1 MSFLAA
7 VLTFLSVT
15 LLILWLGF
23 RKDRVARRRVQK
35 ELIEQTLRELR
46 AQEELNEQTLLRDES
61 MSGFSSFN
69 EFLARIRLA
78 ANLQRL
84 INQADVNIRVGT
96 LLLLTLVLGA
106 LGYMAGHLGNAGW
119 AMSMALGL
127 MLAAIPYTYVRVARR
142 RRLRRF
148 ETLFP
153 EAVDLM
159 SRAIR
164 AGHAF
169 TTGIKMVADEM
180 ADPVGKEF
188 RRVFEEQN
196 LGLPLRNALM
206 GLLDRVEL
214 VDLKLFVVAVLVQRQ
229 SGGNLSEILDKIAY
243 TIRERFRILRQ
254 LRVHTAQGRLTGIIL
269 SALPPVMGAII
280 YWLNYDYMK
289 IIFERDMGI
298 YILIAAAVLQVTG
311 FLWIRKIVNIEV

>member
-1 MSFLAA
+1 MSLAA
-7 VLTFLSVT
+7 PLLAFLSVT
-15 LLILWLGF
+15 LLILWFGF
-23 RKDRVARRRVQK
+23 RKGNIARRRVQR
-35 ELIEQTLRELR
+35 ELVEQTIRELR
-46 AQEELNEQTLLRDES
+46 EQEEINEQTLLRDES

-69 EFLARIRLA
+69 TLLAKLRLA
-78 ANLQRL
+78 GNLQRL
-84 INQADVNIRVGT
+84 INQADLNMRVGT
-96 LLLLTLVLGA
+96 LLLLTVVMGIV
-106 LGYMAGHLGNAGW
+106 GYMGGHFGHAGW
-119 AMSMALGL
+119 ALSMAIGL
-127 MLAAIPYTYVRVARR
+127 MMASVPYTYVRVVRSRR
-142 RRLRRF
+142 FRRF

-169 TTGIKMVADEM
+169 STGIKMVADELPN
-180 ADPVGKEF
+180 PVGKEF

-206 GLLDRVEL
+206 GLLDRVDL

-269 SALPPVMGAII
+269 TALPPVMGAVI

-289 IIFERDMGI
+289 IILERDLGI
-298 YILIAAAVLQVTG
+298 YILTGAALLQLAG
-311 FLWIRKIVNIEV
+311 FIWIRKIVNIEV